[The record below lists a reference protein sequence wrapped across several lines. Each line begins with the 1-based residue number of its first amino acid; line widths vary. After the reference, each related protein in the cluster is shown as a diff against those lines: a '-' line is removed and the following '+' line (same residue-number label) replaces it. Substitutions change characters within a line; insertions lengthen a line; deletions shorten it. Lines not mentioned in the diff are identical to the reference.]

1 MFEINPG
8 LIVWTIIT
16 FGVLVAV
23 LGKFA
28 WKPILTALNEREEKI
43 KEALEQSDKARAEA
57 AALMKQNEQNLVRAE
72 EEYRKMM
79 HEAKALSEKLRED
92 ILSRAQHQAQTEL
105 DRAQQE
111 IQRNVETAKQQLRAE
126 VADLAIKAAEKI
138 LDETLDSARQKKLV
152 DTFLGQLP
160 KN

>member
-92 ILSRAQHQAQTEL
+92 IL
-105 DRAQQE
+105 DRKS
-111 IQRNVETAKQQLRAE
+111 V
-126 VADLAIKAAEKI
+126 V
-138 LDETLDSARQKKLV
+138 
-152 DTFLGQLP
+152 
-160 KN
+160 